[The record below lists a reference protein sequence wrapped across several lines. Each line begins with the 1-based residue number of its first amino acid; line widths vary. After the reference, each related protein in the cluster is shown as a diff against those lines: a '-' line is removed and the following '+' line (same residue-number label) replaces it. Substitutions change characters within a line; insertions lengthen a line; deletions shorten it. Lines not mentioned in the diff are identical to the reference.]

1 MAAAQAA
8 NVSCLDILGGRR
20 GEVLLA
26 VVEGVLHRRGRRAPG
41 AGRGSEPAH
50 STPRPAARLR
60 EVSDASV
67 RVLPDGAAA
76 SSPVS
81 RLMNVVLLAPLVRVT
96 AMRDESVTLSV
107 TSLSVF
113 LGAPWRRGGESERE
127 GEARTIS
134 SLTQQ
139 LNFTG

>member
-8 NVSCLDILGGRR
+8 NASCLDILGGRR

-26 VVEGVLHRRGRRAPG
+26 VVEGVLHRRGRGAPG
-41 AGRGSEPAH
+41 AGEPAD

-60 EVSDASV
+60 EVSDARV

-76 SSPVS
+76 NSPVS
-81 RLMNVVLLAPLVRVT
+81 RLMNVVLLAPLARVT

-113 LGAPWRRGGESERE
+113 LGAPWRRGGESEQE
-127 GEARTIS
+127 GEARAVS